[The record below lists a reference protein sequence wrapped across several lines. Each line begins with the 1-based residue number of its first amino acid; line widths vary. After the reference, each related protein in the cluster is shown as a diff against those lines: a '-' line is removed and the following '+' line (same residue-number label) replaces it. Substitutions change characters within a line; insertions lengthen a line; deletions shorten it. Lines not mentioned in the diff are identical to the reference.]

1 MSNIRYDY
9 DPEPGNDFTYDEH
22 GNVIYGRGY
31 IGPPRR
37 PMYYGLDVN
46 NFLEEYLK
54 IDKISRVLYLN
65 SPDKDIRDELQILIT
80 ILRIYEENDNKNR
93 LKQNLKRFM
102 RFCLPN
108 ERITDDF
115 QLKYFRDILT
125 LI

>member
-1 MSNIRYDY
+1 MSNERYDY
-9 DPEPGNDFTYDEH
+9 DPEHGNDFTYDEH

-37 PMYYGLDVN
+37 PMHYGLDVK

-65 SPDKDIRDELQILIT
+65 SPDKDISDELKVLIT

-93 LKQNLKRFM
+93 LKENLKRFV
-102 RFCLPN
+102 RFCLPD
-108 ERITDDF
+108 ERRTDDL
-115 QLKYFRDILT
+115 QLKYFRYILK

>member
-1 MSNIRYDY
+1 MSNKSYDY

-31 IGPPRR
+31 IGPSRI
-37 PMYYGLDVN
+37 PMYYGLDIN
-46 NFLEEYLK
+46 NFFTEYIK

-65 SPDKDIRDELQILIT
+65 SPNKDISDELQILIT
-80 ILRIYEENDNKNR
+80 ILRIYEENNNKNK

-108 ERITDDF
+108 ERIIDNL
-115 QLKYFRDILT
+115 QLKYFKDILK